1 MYDTAINILLVT
13 EAKFQAEV
21 TFFRVSDDQMVET
34 FILVTSNAD
43 LTTGRVLLREQHI
56 SIEE

>member
-1 MYDTAINILLVT
+1 MC
-13 EAKFQAEV
+13 
-21 TFFRVSDDQMVET
+21 VSDDQMVET